1 MIPGYTSFQV
11 EIKKSKFTD
20 ESGNLFPFTAILTF
34 EVAGRTRT
42 LEESLG
48 YVEEETIYQWID
60 EGKSIHLDNC
70 YVSEFSLK
78 NYRVSR
84 QLDEKAEVIINGFTS
99 RNSFFDSSAPFD
111 FSYSLIQG
119 ESFDMSGAWFHRG
132 GLNFD
137 SAVFECMTVGFNDV
151 IFSDYRFDFKNV
163 KIREASVSFKNSVF
177 GKGEKDFQ
185 YTEFGT
191 GDLSFANTEFGD
203 GDVSFINVDFG
214 TGDTSFKVSRFGE
227 GKVDFHFAKFHAGSI
242 SFERTEFGNGRVD
255 FRTVEFGTGRVN
267 FNRAWFGDGEADF
280 GESEMKEGKF
290 SFKRVG
296 FGNGDISFEEAIFEN
311 IDVSFERTN
320 FGIGNISFYKSVFKT
335 MSFRFCHLDA
345 YVDLRLHKCDS
356 IDLSNTIVRDII
368 DLNPYE
374 FDLDVNMIRFDGMR
388 LIGRIYINWKR
399 NHVKSLIACQDDS
412 DDRRKAE
419 QYRILKEN
427 FSLTGQYEDEDR
439 SYVEFKRYEAKA
451 NLKESVEKKK
461 VNALWSYPFHWFK
474 LALFDKAGLYATSPF
489 RVLITMLT
497 IFVIF
502 SLVYVVLIYTTAA
515 DIIASVDDSL
525 SVVAR
530 SFYHSAITFLTIG
543 YGDHFPY
550 KSIRWISSVEGF
562 AGLFLMS
569 YFTVAFV
576 RKVLR

>member
-11 EIKKSKFTD
+11 EIKETKYTN
-20 ESGNLFPFTAILTF
+20 EEGNVLPCTAILTF

-48 YVEEETIYQWID
+48 FVEEETIYKWID
-60 EGKSIHLDNC
+60 EGKPINLDSC
-70 YVSEFSLK
+70 YISRFSLE
-78 NYRVSR
+78 NYRTTR
-84 QLDEKAEVIINGFTS
+84 KLDKKAEVTLNGFTS

-111 FSYSLIQG
+111 FSHSIIKG
-119 ESFDMSGAWFHRG
+119 ESFDMTTAWFHRG
-132 GLNFD
+132 AVNFD
-137 SAVFECMTVGFNDV
+137 SAVFECETISFHDV

-163 KIREASVSFKNSVF
+163 IVKNASVSFKNTVF
-177 GKGEKDFQ
+177 GKGGKDFQ
-185 YTEFGT
+185 YTEFGDGELT
-191 GDLSFANTEFGD
+191 FANTEFGD

-214 TGDTSFKVSRFGE
+214 HGNTSFKVTRFGE
-227 GKVDFHFAKFHAGSI
+227 GKVDFHYAKFHAGAI

-267 FNRAWFGDGEADF
+267 FNRAQFGNGEVDF
-280 GESEMKEGKF
+280 GESEMTSGKF
-290 SFKRVG
+290 SFKRVA
-296 FGNGDISFEEAIFEN
+296 FGKGNISFEEINFEN
-311 IDVSFERTN
+311 IDVSFERTD
-320 FGIGNISFYKSVFKT
+320 FGDGNISFYKSLFKT

-374 FDLDVNMIRFDGMR
+374 FDLDVKMIRFAGMR

-399 NHVKSLIACQDDS
+399 NHVKELIACQEDS

-427 FSLTGQYEDEDR
+427 FSLTGQYADEDK
-439 SYVEFKRYEAKA
+439 SYVEFKRFEAKA
-451 NLKESVEKKK
+451 DLKDSNRKNKF
-461 VNALWSYPFHWFK
+461 NALWSYPLHWFK
-474 LALFDKAGLYATSPF
+474 LALFDKAGLYATSPA
-489 RVLITMLT
+489 RVLITMVS

-502 SLVYVVLIYTTAA
+502 SLIYVVLISTTAA